1 MAGGGLQISN
11 SGISILT
18 NVKTIASVG
27 YHTLALKEDGTV
39 WGWGSNSFNE
49 LGKKGKEIQEHA
61 LKIEGIPKIKE
72 IAAGWHHS
80 VEKNLKSNGKLK
92 TAINSNINVLK

>member
-39 WGWGSNSFNE
+39 WGWGSNSFN
-49 LGKKGKEIQEHA
+49 GFRNM
-61 LKIEGIPKIKE
+61 P
-72 IAAGWHHS
+72 
-80 VEKNLKSNGKLK
+80 
-92 TAINSNINVLK
+92 